1 MQLLLPNL
9 CNPLSIS
16 DICVA
21 VSSFGF
27 GGNMID
33 WRIKELF
40 FDSRAVLDAV
50 DRGVRAVLSK
60 FGAFVR
66 TAAKHSI
73 RKRKAVS
80 QPGSPPS
87 SHVGTLRRLIFF
99 GYDPER
105 KSVVIGPTP
114 FAGTTGTAEAPPL
127 LEYGGRARRKD
138 RRGRTVTATYRPRPF
153 MGPAFEQEKAKLPD
167 LWAGSIK

>member
-1 MQLLLPNL
+1 
-9 CNPLSIS
+9 
-16 DICVA
+16 
-21 VSSFGF
+21 
-27 GGNMID
+27 MID
-33 WRIKELF
+33 LRIKSLF
-40 FDSRAVLDAV
+40 FDAKAVLAAV

-66 TAAKHSI
+66 TSSRQSI

-99 GYDPER
+99 GYDPQS
-105 KSVVIGPTP
+105 KSVVIGPAP
-114 FAGTTGTAEAPPL
+114 FAGRTGRAEAPPL

-138 RRGRTVTATYRPRPF
+138 RKGRTVTATYAPRPF
-153 MGPAFEQEKAKLPD
+153 MGPAFDQEQQKLPE